1 MIWSSN
7 VICGARLRS
16 TYLRTHQR
24 RHCHGR
30 PAEAEDDQVD
40 QEGGPGGEEAAE
52 GVEDGEDGEDDLF
65 HIDEVLA
72 IANELD
78 QTVMGGGIGARDEEE
93 EEEALAL
100 QRHLHQQRLNSEK
113 NGFARF
119 NIQHCVKEIFCRK
132 TLISFDPWLV

>member
-1 MIWSSN
+1 MERERYCELIWCSN

-40 QEGGPGGEEAAE
+40 QVDQEGGPGGPGGEEAAEGVEDGEAAE

-78 QTVMGGGIGARDEEE
+78 QTVMGGGIGARDEEVE
-93 EEEALAL
+93 
-100 QRHLHQQRLNSEK
+100 
-113 NGFARF
+113 
-119 NIQHCVKEIFCRK
+119 
-132 TLISFDPWLV
+132 

>member
-1 MIWSSN
+1 MERERYCELIWCSN

-30 PAEAEDDQVD
+30 QAEAEDDPAD
-40 QEGGPGGEEAAE
+40 QEVGQGGPVGEEAAE
-52 GVEDGEDGEDDLF
+52 EVEDGEDDLF
-65 HIDEVLA
+65 HIDEVLG

-100 QRHLHQQRLNSEK
+100 QRHLHQQRLNSERASPRDQ
-113 NGFARF
+113 GE
-119 NIQHCVKEIFCRK
+119 C
-132 TLISFDPWLV
+132 

>member
-1 MIWSSN
+1 M
-7 VICGARLRS
+7 
-16 TYLRTHQR
+16 
-24 RHCHGR
+24 
-30 PAEAEDDQVD
+30 D
-40 QEGGPGGEEAAE
+40 QEGGPGGPGGEEAAE
-52 GVEDGEDGEDDLF
+52 GVEDGEAAEGVEDGEDDLF

-119 NIQHCVKEIFCRK
+119 NI
-132 TLISFDPWLV
+132 

>member
-1 MIWSSN
+1 M
-7 VICGARLRS
+7 
-16 TYLRTHQR
+16 
-24 RHCHGR
+24 
-30 PAEAEDDQVD
+30 D
-40 QEGGPGGEEAAE
+40 QEGGPGGPGGEEAAE
-52 GVEDGEDGEDDLF
+52 GVEDGEAADGVEDGEDGEDDLF

-72 IANELD
+72 IANEPD

-119 NIQHCVKEIFCRK
+119 NIQQCVEEIFFRK
-132 TLISFDPWLV
+132 SNLIQLLVGLMLLKTISDHHPITC

>member
-1 MIWSSN
+1 M
-7 VICGARLRS
+7 
-16 TYLRTHQR
+16 
-24 RHCHGR
+24 
-30 PAEAEDDQVD
+30 D

-100 QRHLHQQRLNSEK
+100 QRHLHQQRLNSERASPRDQ
-113 NGFARF
+113 GECCHQCH
-119 NIQHCVKEIFCRK
+119 QHSHRYHHHHI
-132 TLISFDPWLV
+132 